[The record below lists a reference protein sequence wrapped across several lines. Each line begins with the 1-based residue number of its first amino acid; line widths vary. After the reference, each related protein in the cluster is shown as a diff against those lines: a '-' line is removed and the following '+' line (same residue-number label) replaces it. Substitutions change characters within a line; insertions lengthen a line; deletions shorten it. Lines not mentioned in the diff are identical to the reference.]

1 MINTFALLHF
11 IARWVP
17 ICSNK
22 VPAIAAETVVEPS
35 GTMRGGPVIR
45 KMETSRRLTFLLHA
59 LLVILLGVGLP
70 NPYGLPSPYA
80 YAQVEDVNALVQ
92 AGKYTQAIDKLEAL
106 AESAEDITVKGL
118 CYYQIGEI
126 HYNYTHQYNR
136 ALAAYDN
143 ILKLEKK
150 GLDAQE
156 LYLAIIKKG
165 DAYSRMGNYR
175 EAIQT
180 YDRLIKLAPAS
191 HFVHKTGLQK
201 IRDIDTALTDL
212 REQQRIAI
220 QYKGTPLAAIAEF
233 QIAELY
239 RNPSQLNQPE
249 KAIEKYEA
257 LLAEYP
263 EVSVVAPEARWR
275 IANLHHTVL
284 KQTPLAMA
292 MYRKVVDDYP
302 ASNFAAEALYQMANI
317 HRTAEKYS
325 LAIPVFERLKEG
337 YPNFW
342 NMHAVLYWMGV
353 CNEKSLN
360 YPKAIAAFKTFLHVY
375 LPQLDP
381 VYLGQISMH
390 DKDPSEVKTE
400 ISQKIEKLTEQ
411 MSEVEAERLSAA
423 RSERNYV
430 LALDIA
436 RNLVATAPDTPQ
448 AKQASEQIF
457 TLQHLATIQ
466 NLREQLHQRRFPTP
480 IAAARTLFQI
490 GTLYERQLQD
500 YPKAI
505 EAYQEVLKHHP
516 DATYS
521 AESLYRSGLIYAE
534 HLSVPNEAIDAYKA
548 VITSHPKTL
557 QAMMASFQLG
567 ELYRKLNRSEEAV
580 QAYKTTVSYPER
592 ARYLAGG
599 YKDSFSDRAQFRIG
613 RVHYDDARYNDA
625 RFVFEEF
632 IQNRARSPRLAAAYI
647 YLAAVSEKRAENKQ
661 AAHFYE
667 QAETLLKDNP
677 IQMAMFIEEAGTL
690 DHFHA
695 TDPATVMQS
704 LKEHQKRIAT
714 QTTKSD

>member
-1 MINTFALLHF
+1 
-11 IARWVP
+11 
-17 ICSNK
+17 
-22 VPAIAAETVVEPS
+22 
-35 GTMRGGPVIR
+35 
-45 KMETSRRLTFLLHA
+45 METSRRLKLLLHV
-59 LLVILLGVGLP
+59 LLVMLL
-70 NPYGLPSPYA
+70 SPLA
-80 YAQVEDVNALVQ
+80 YAQVENVNALVQ
-92 AGKYTQAIDKLEAL
+92 AGKYTQAVDKLEAL
-106 AESAEDITVKGL
+106 AESAEDIAVKSL

-136 ALAAYDN
+136 AIAAYDN

-180 YDRLIKLAPAS
+180 YDKLIKLAPAS

-263 EVSVVAPEARWR
+263 EAVVAPEARWR

-284 KQTPLAMA
+284 RQTSLAMA

-317 HRTAEKYS
+317 HRTAGKYS
-325 LAIPVFERLKEG
+325 LAIPVFERLKDG

-342 NMHAVLYWMGV
+342 NTHAVLYWMGV

-390 DKDPSEVKTE
+390 DKDPSEVKAE
-400 ISQKIEKLTEQ
+400 IGQKIEMLTGQ
-411 MSEVEAERLSAA
+411 MSEVEAERLNAA

-466 NLREQLHQRRFPTP
+466 NLREQLHQRMPTP
-480 IAAARTLFQI
+480 IEAARSRFQI
-490 GTLYERQLQD
+490 GIIYERQLQD

-505 EAYQEVLKHHP
+505 EAYQEVLKHYP
-516 DATYS
+516 DVTYS
-521 AESLYRSGLIYAE
+521 AEALYRSGLIYAE
-534 HLSVPNEAIDAYKA
+534 HLSAHSEAIDAYKA

-567 ELYRKLNRSEEAV
+567 ELYRKLNRSKEAV
-580 QAYKTTVSYPER
+580 EAYKTTVGYPER
-592 ARYLAGG
+592 DRYLAHG
-599 YKDSFSDRAQFRIG
+599 YKDSYSDRAQFRIG
-613 RVHYDDARYNDA
+613 RVHYSDDRYDDA

-632 IQNRARSPRLAAAYI
+632 IQTRGRSPRLAAAYI
-647 YLAAVSEKRAENKQ
+647 YLAAISEKRGENKQ

-690 DHFHA
+690 GHFHA
-695 TDPATVMQS
+695 TDPATVMQF
-704 LKEHQKRIAT
+704 LQEHQKRLAT
-714 QTTKSD
+714 Q

>member
-1 MINTFALLHF
+1 
-11 IARWVP
+11 
-17 ICSNK
+17 
-22 VPAIAAETVVEPS
+22 
-35 GTMRGGPVIR
+35 
-45 KMETSRRLTFLLHA
+45 MEMSRRLTFLLHA
-59 LLVILLGVGLP
+59 LLVILLGPL
-70 NPYGLPSPYA
+70 A

-92 AGKYTQAIDKLEAL
+92 AGDYTQAVDKLEAL
-106 AESAEDITVKGL
+106 AESAEDLTVKGL
-118 CYYQIGEI
+118 CYYQIGEV
-126 HYNYTHQYNR
+126 HYNYTHQYTR

-150 GLDAQE
+150 GLAAED

-165 DAYSRMGNYR
+165 DVYSRMGNYQD
-175 EAIQT
+175 AIQT
-180 YDRLIKLAPAS
+180 YDRLIKLAPAA
-191 HFVHKTGLQK
+191 HFVHKTGFQK
-201 IRDIDTALTDL
+201 IRDIHTALADL
-212 REQQRIAI
+212 REQQRVAI
-220 QYKGTPLAAIAEF
+220 QYKGTPLAAIAQF

-257 LLAEYP
+257 LLAEHP
-263 EVSVVAPEARWR
+263 EAVVAPEAKWR
-275 IANLHHTVL
+275 IANLYHTVL
-284 KQTPLAMA
+284 NQSPRAMA

-302 ASNFAAEALYQMANI
+302 SSNFAAEALYQMANI

-325 LAIPVFERLKEG
+325 LAIPVFERLKDR

-360 YPKAIAAFKTFLHVY
+360 YPKAIEAFKTFLYVY

-390 DKDPSEVKTE
+390 DKGLAEVKVE
-400 ISQKIEKLTEQ
+400 IGEKIERLTAE
-411 MSEVEAERLSAA
+411 MSQVEAERLDAA

-430 LALDIA
+430 LAFEIA

-457 TLQHLATIQ
+457 ALQHLATIQ
-466 NLREQLHQRRFPTP
+466 KLREQLHNRMPAP

-490 GTLYERQLQD
+490 GTIYERRLQD

-505 EAYQEVLKHHP
+505 AAYQEVLKHHP

-521 AESLYRSGLIYAE
+521 AEALYRSGFIYAE
-534 HLSVPNEAIDAYKA
+534 HLSTPNAAIDAYKA
-548 VITSHPKTL
+548 VIASHPNTL

-567 ELYRKLNRSEEAV
+567 ELYRKLNRSNEAV
-580 QAYKTTVSYPER
+580 EAYKTTVGYPER
-592 ARYLAGG
+592 DRYLAGG

-613 RVHYDDARYNDA
+613 RVHYDDDRYEDA

-632 IQNRARSPRLAAAYI
+632 IQNRTRSPRLAAAYI
-647 YLAAVSEKRAENKQ
+647 YLATIGEKRGENKQ
-661 AAHFYE
+661 AAYFYE

-677 IQMAMFIEEAGTL
+677 IQMAMLIEEAGTL
-690 DHFHA
+690 GHFHA
-695 TDPATVMQS
+695 TDAEAVMRF
-704 LKEHQKRIAT
+704 LKEHQKRLSAGT
-714 QTTKSD
+714 MKP

>member
-1 MINTFALLHF
+1 
-11 IARWVP
+11 
-17 ICSNK
+17 
-22 VPAIAAETVVEPS
+22 
-35 GTMRGGPVIR
+35 
-45 KMETSRRLTFLLHA
+45 METSRRLRILLHT
-59 LLVILLGVGLP
+59 LLVILVGVGLP
-70 NPYGLPSPYA
+70 NPYA
-80 YAQVEDVNALVQ
+80 YAQVDDVNALVQ
-92 AGKYTQAIDKLEAL
+92 AGNYTQAVDKLEAL

-126 HYNYTHQYNR
+126 HYNYTHQYNS
-136 ALAAYDN
+136 AVAAYDN

-150 GLDAQE
+150 GLAAQE
-156 LYLAIIKKG
+156 LFLAIIKKG
-165 DAYSRMGNYR
+165 DVYSRMGNYR
-175 EAIQT
+175 DAIQT

-201 IRDIDTALTDL
+201 IRDINTALADL

-249 KAIEKYEA
+249 KAIEKYES

-263 EVSVVAPEARWR
+263 GAVVAPEARWR
-275 IANLHHTVL
+275 IANLYHIVL
-284 KQTPLAMA
+284 KQSPRAMA

-302 ASNFAAEALYQMANI
+302 TSNFAAEALYQMANI

-325 LAIPVFERLKEG
+325 LAVPVFERLKAG

-360 YPKAIAAFKTFLHVY
+360 YPKAITAFKTFLHVY

-390 DKDPSEVKTE
+390 DKELSEVKVE
-400 ISQKIEKLTEQ
+400 IGKKIERLTEQ
-411 MSEVEAERLSAA
+411 MSEVEAERLDAA

-430 LALDIA
+430 LALEIA
-436 RNLVATAPDTPQ
+436 RDLVATAPDTPQ

-466 NLREQLHQRRFPTP
+466 NLREQLHNRVPVP

-490 GTLYERQLQD
+490 GTIYERQLQD

-505 EAYQEVLKHHP
+505 EAYQEVLRHHP

-521 AESLYRSGLIYAE
+521 AEALYRSGFIYAE

-548 VITSHPKTL
+548 VIASHPKTL
-557 QAMMASFQLG
+557 QAMMASYQLG
-567 ELYRKLNRSEEAV
+567 ELYRKLDRSKEAV
-580 QAYKTTVSYPER
+580 QAYKTTVGYPER
-592 ARYLAGG
+592 DRYLAGG

-613 RVHYDDARYNDA
+613 RVHYDDDHYDDA

-632 IQNRARSPRLAAAYI
+632 IQNRQRSPRLAAAYI
-647 YLAAVSEKRAENKQ
+647 YLAAISEKRGETKQ

-677 IQMAMFIEEAGTL
+677 IQMEMFIEEAGTL
-690 DHFHA
+690 GHFHA
-695 TDPATVMQS
+695 SDSEAVIRF
-704 LKEHQKRIAT
+704 LKEHQKRLAME
-714 QTTKSD
+714 

>member
-1 MINTFALLHF
+1 
-11 IARWVP
+11 
-17 ICSNK
+17 
-22 VPAIAAETVVEPS
+22 
-35 GTMRGGPVIR
+35 
-45 KMETSRRLTFLLHA
+45 METSQRSCPTCLGHPFLLHA
-59 LLVILLGVGLP
+59 LLVIFLVVEA
-70 NPYGLPSPYA
+70 GLPSPYA

-92 AGKYTQAIDKLEAL
+92 AGDYTQAVDKLEAL
-106 AESAEDITVKGL
+106 AESAEDINLKGL

-136 ALAAYDN
+136 AVAAYDN
-143 ILKLEKK
+143 ILKLKEK
-150 GLDAQE
+150 GLAAED

-165 DAYSRMGNYR
+165 DVYSRMGNYQD
-175 EAIQT
+175 AIQT

-191 HFVHKTGLQK
+191 HFVHRTGLQK
-201 IRDIDTALTDL
+201 IRDINTALSDL

-220 QYKGTPLAAIAEF
+220 QYKGTPLAAIAQF

-257 LLAEYP
+257 LLAEHS
-263 EVSVVAPEARWR
+263 EATVAPEARWR
-275 IANLHHTVL
+275 IANLYHTIL
-284 KQTPLAMA
+284 KQSPRAMA

-302 ASNFAAEALYQMANI
+302 MSNFAAEALYQMANI

-325 LAIPVFERLKEG
+325 LAVPVFERLKEG

-390 DKDPSEVKTE
+390 DKDLSEVETE
-400 ISQKIEKLTEQ
+400 IGKKIEKLTEQ
-411 MSEVEAERLSAA
+411 MPEVEAERLDAA
-423 RSERNYV
+423 RSERNYA
-430 LALDIA
+430 LALEIA
-436 RNLVATAPDTPQ
+436 RNLVATVPDTPQ

-466 NLREQLHQRRFPTP
+466 NLRDQLHTRVPVP
-480 IAAARTLFQI
+480 IAAARILFQI
-490 GTLYERQLQD
+490 GTIYERQLQD
-500 YPKAI
+500 PSKAI
-505 EAYQEVLKHHP
+505 EAYQEVLKYHP

-521 AESLYRSGLIYAE
+521 AEALYRSGLIYAD
-534 HLSVPNEAIDAYKA
+534 HLSAPNEAIEAYKA

-557 QAMMASFQLG
+557 QAMMANFQLG
-567 ELYRKLNRSEEAV
+567 ELYRKLNRYNEAL
-580 QAYKTTVSYPER
+580 QAYEATIGYPER
-592 ARYLAGG
+592 DRYLAGG

-613 RVHYDDARYNDA
+613 RVHYDDDRYDDA

-632 IQNRARSPRLAAAYI
+632 IQNRTRSPRLAAAYI
-647 YLAAVSEKRAENKQ
+647 YLASISEKRAENRQ
-661 AAHFYE
+661 AIYFYE
-667 QAETLLKDNP
+667 QAGTLLKDNP
-677 IQMAMFIEEAGTL
+677 IQMAMFIEEASALG
-690 DHFHA
+690 HFHA
-695 TDPATVMQS
+695 TDAEAVMRF
-704 LKEHQKRIAT
+704 LKEHQKRLE
-714 QTTKSD
+714 

>member
-1 MINTFALLHF
+1 
-11 IARWVP
+11 
-17 ICSNK
+17 
-22 VPAIAAETVVEPS
+22 
-35 GTMRGGPVIR
+35 
-45 KMETSRRLTFLLHA
+45 METSRRLTFLLHA
-59 LLVILLGVGLP
+59 LLVILL
-70 NPYGLPSPYA
+70 SPLA

-92 AGKYTQAIDKLEAL
+92 AGDYTQAVDKLEAF
-106 AESAEDITVKGL
+106 AESAEDINLKGL

-136 ALAAYDN
+136 AVAAYDN

-150 GLDAQE
+150 GLAAED

-165 DAYSRMGNYR
+165 DVYSRMGNYR
-175 EAIQT
+175 DAIQT

-201 IRDIDTALTDL
+201 IRDINTALTDL

-220 QYKGTPLAAIAEF
+220 QYKGTPLAAIAQF

-257 LLAEYP
+257 LLAEHP
-263 EVSVVAPEARWR
+263 EAVVAPEARWR
-275 IANLHHTVL
+275 IANLYHTVL
-284 KQTPLAMA
+284 KQSPRAMA
-292 MYRKVVDDYP
+292 MYRKVVDNYP
-302 ASNFAAEALYQMANI
+302 TSNFAAEALYQMANI

-381 VYLGQISMH
+381 VYLGQIAMH
-390 DKDPSEVKTE
+390 DKELSEVKAE
-400 ISQKIEKLTEQ
+400 IAKKIERLTEQ
-411 MSEVEAERLSAA
+411 MSAVEAERLNAA
-423 RSERNYV
+423 RSERNYI

-436 RNLVATAPDTPQ
+436 RNLVATAPGTPQ
-448 AKQASEQIF
+448 AKQASEQVF

-466 NLREQLHQRRFPTP
+466 NLREQLHKRVPAP

-490 GTLYERQLQD
+490 GTIYERQLQD

-505 EAYQEVLKHHP
+505 EAYQEVLKYQP
-516 DATYS
+516 DVTYS
-521 AESLYRSGLIYAE
+521 AEALYRSGLIYAE
-534 HLSVPNEAIDAYKA
+534 RLSASNEAIEAYKA
-548 VITSHPKTL
+548 VIASHPKTL
-557 QAMMASFQLG
+557 QAMMASYQLG
-567 ELYRKLNRSEEAV
+567 ELYRKLNRSNEAV
-580 QAYKTTVSYPER
+580 QAYKTTVGYPER
-592 ARYLAGG
+592 DRYLAGG

-613 RVHYDDARYNDA
+613 RVHYDDNRYDDA

-647 YLAAVSEKRAENKQ
+647 YLAAISEKRNENKQ
-661 AAHFYE
+661 AVYFYE
-667 QAETLLKDNP
+667 QAETLLKDDP
-677 IQMAMFIEEAGTL
+677 IQMATFIEEADTL
-690 DHFHA
+690 GHFYA
-695 TDPATVMQS
+695 TDAEAVMRF
-704 LKEHQKRIAT
+704 LKEHPKRLSRK
-714 QTTKSD
+714 TTRSD